1 HCTLKLTGNITWTK
15 LKHLDTKRY
24 AETGSLNVWIHLMV
38 GRVPAGADRC
48 TVAMEME
55 DTFVQNLKHA
65 AGVLLKEGILG
76 LIEPINIRITDP
88 QYFLD
93 SPHQAAVV
101 LQRVA
106 HPSIRMQMVS
116 EPQYLSLTLRFIF
129 SHIHIAQVPDR
140 HEPDSDGELSFSN
153 LFKLLEEL
161 DYQDYIGWEYKPQR
175 STEACLDWLRRY
187 WSSRN

>member
-1 HCTLKLTGNITWTK
+1 MLMFLS
-15 LKHLDTKRY
+15 R
-24 AETGSLNVWIHLMV
+24 IHLMV

-65 AGVLLKEGILG
+65 AGVLSKEGILG

-106 HPSIRMQMVS
+106 HPSIRMQM
-116 EPQYLSLTLRFIF
+116 LSDIPAQHKKICLSTHGFAAVTG
-129 SHIHIAQVPDR
+129 HIHIAQVPDR

-153 LFKLLEEL
+153 LFKLLEDEISFL
-161 DYQDYIGWEYKPQR
+161 IVHTCKYDCPG